1 MAETYKVLRLQSPD
15 DPLCIRCNTPMLLL
29 SEEPQYSG
37 YTFAMWFPT
46 QDEAVELYARFL
58 AARHG
63 SAAERH
69 ARRTAERL
77 QAEGDHAGHAIWS
90 RVADVVEQSKAKEP
104 RRALA

>member
-1 MAETYKVLRLQSPD
+1 
-15 DPLCIRCNTPMLLL
+15 
-29 SEEPQYSG
+29 
-37 YTFAMWFPT
+37 MWFPT

-77 QAEGDHAGHAIWS
+77 QAEGDQAGHDKAPDLSSPGLFPAIPLGLHGI
-90 RVADVVEQSKAKEP
+90 AF
-104 RRALA
+104 

>member
-1 MAETYKVLRLQSPD
+1 MVIFALTVH
-15 DPLCIRCNTPMLLL
+15 NTVTVSQTDALV
-29 SEEPQYSG
+29 G
-37 YTFAMWFPT
+37 FAMWFPT

-77 QAEGDHAGHAIWS
+77 QTEGDHAGHAIWS
-90 RVADVVEQSKAKEP
+90 RVADAVEQSKAKEP
-104 RRALA
+104 RRALT

>member
-1 MAETYKVLRLQSPD
+1 
-15 DPLCIRCNTPMLLL
+15 
-29 SEEPQYSG
+29 
-37 YTFAMWFPT
+37 MWFPT

-77 QAEGDHAGHAIWS
+77 QAEGEHGGRASGS
-90 RVADVVEQSKAKEP
+90 GVADVVEQSKAKEP
-104 RRALA
+104 WRALA

>member
-1 MAETYKVLRLQSPD
+1 
-15 DPLCIRCNTPMLLL
+15 
-29 SEEPQYSG
+29 
-37 YTFAMWFPT
+37 MWFPT
-46 QDEAVELYARFL
+46 QDEAVQLYARFL

-90 RVADVVEQSKAKEP
+90 RVADAVEQSKTKEP
-104 RRALA
+104 RRAAT

>member
-1 MAETYKVLRLQSPD
+1 
-15 DPLCIRCNTPMLLL
+15 
-29 SEEPQYSG
+29 
-37 YTFAMWFPT
+37 MWFPT

-63 SAAERH
+63 SGAERH

-90 RVADVVEQSKAKEP
+90 RVADAVEQSKAKEP
-104 RRALA
+104 RRALTWAPQRLRKAQTLYFAGKSLRGGIPKGRRATHEHAAAIGG